1 MSRGPAFELAADLRR
16 AVHGEVRFAAGDRA
30 LYSADASIYRTLPI
44 GVVQPQDTE
53 DVLAALAVCREH
65 DVPVLPRGAGTSQA
79 GQSCNAAVVLDFS
92 RHLTRVLEVDP
103 ERRLARVEPGVA
115 LDRLRGEAERHQLTF
130 GPDPSTHQYCTLG
143 G

>member
-1 MSRGPAFELAADLRR
+1 
-16 AVHGEVRFAAGDRA
+16 
-30 LYSADASIYRTLPI
+30 
-44 GVVQPQDTE
+44 
-53 DVLAALAVCREH
+53 
-65 DVPVLPRGAGTSQA
+65 
-79 GQSCNAAVVLDFS
+79 VLDFS